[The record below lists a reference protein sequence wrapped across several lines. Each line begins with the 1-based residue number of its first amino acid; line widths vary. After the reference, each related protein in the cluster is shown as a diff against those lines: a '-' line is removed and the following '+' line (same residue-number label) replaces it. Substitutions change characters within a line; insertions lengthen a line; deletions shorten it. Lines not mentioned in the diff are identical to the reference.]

1 MTLQVDFDSVRE
13 QRDKLKT
20 VRDDLKNVFDYIN
33 SDTNALKDYWESK
46 TSRDVFE
53 SFEDFVKY
61 LDEIKENFNTDIKI
75 ILDIYENYLLQDSFT
90 FINNKALGTYETA
103 DSDLNKQVEEHIAS

>member
-1 MTLQVDFDSVRE
+1 MIWMTLQVDFDSVRE

-61 LDEIKENFNTDIKI
+61 LDEIKENFNTDI
-75 ILDIYENYLLQDSFT
+75 E